1 MSPPPTDIG
10 GDDPHSVELGGSGH
24 DGAWLA
30 AEYALGVLSGQAM
43 AHAAA
48 REAQDPAFAAD
59 AQAWRERL
67 QPLLDALPAQTPSAE
82 LWPRIRDAIERE
94 AAEPPKPLLRDPVR
108 PPAGRRPRLWGAGLI
123 AAGVAGLAMLVG
135 VRTWMVNEPALT
147 AVLSAPAEQGGAPLY
162 KARLEPRR
170 HRVILTALA
179 APPGPS
185 ERDKSRELWL
195 IPADGKPRPA
205 GLIDPAHARPLPLD
219 AALLAQAQPK
229 TVLAISV
236 EPAGGSPSG
245 LPTGPVIAA
254 GPLSGA

>member
-1 MSPPPTDIG
+1 MSPPPSDMG
-10 GDDPHSVELGGSGH
+10 PDDAQADLGAPEH

-30 AEYALGVLSGQAM
+30 AEYALGVLTGQAL
-43 AHAAA
+43 AHATA
-48 REAQDPAFAAD
+48 REAQDPGFAAE
-59 AQAWRERL
+59 AQAWRLRL
-67 QPLLDALPAQTPSAE
+67 QPLLDALPPETPSAE

-94 AAEPPKPLLRDPVR
+94 IAQPPKPLLREPVR
-108 PPAGRRPRLWGAGLI
+108 PPAARRPRLWGAGLI
-123 AAGVAGLAMLVG
+123 AAGVAGLAVLVG

-170 HRVILTALA
+170 HRVILTALS
-179 APPGPS
+179 APPGAS

-205 GLIDPAHARPLPLD
+205 GIIDPLHSTPLPLD
-219 AALLAQAQPK
+219 ALLLVHAQPK

-254 GPLSGA
+254 GPLVGA